1 MKIFK
6 KPWGKV
12 EDFVIKT
19 QTDRL
24 TGEIFLTAVLA
35 IAVLGGICCL
45 GWLACM
51 VMEGMPIGWLIFDG
65 AVVAFCA
72 LAVIKGIIP
81 MAKEAFGML
90 EKLDYKEKE
99 ERHGQE

>member
-35 IAVLGGICCL
+35 I
-45 GWLACM
+45 
-51 VMEGMPIGWLIFDG
+51 GMPSITI
-65 AVVAFCA
+65 
-72 LAVIKGIIP
+72 
-81 MAKEAFGML
+81 ME
-90 EKLDYKEKE
+90 
-99 ERHGQE
+99 